1 MNFFLSL
8 TYIFLWLAPVTG
20 MLILARQIM
29 QFVQLSSYQF
39 GGFLRTVRR
48 RPIHC
53 FWPGA
58 AFSLGSL
65 ILLLIGLLIV
75 KAAPVLAFVLSLFVF
90 LVLQYLAYLLS
101 LYTYREKAVKVPLV
115 MTARIKRLYIT
126 LLFVG
131 MAHVCLFYCGGLS
144 FVLSGFI
151 PALTPLWVVLAMLL
165 VWPLEKSIQ
174 LLYRMDAKRVL
185 NACRK
190 TGLEVIGIT
199 GSYGKTTVKNLLY
212 AMLSQSQPTLAS
224 PASFNTPMGLSR
236 CIREELGPEHRFF
249 IAEMGARHPQD
260 IRVLCRFVSP
270 KYGILTSIGPQHL
283 ETMGSIERI
292 ASTKTD
298 LIRSLPGDGF
308 AVFHNDG
315 KRVSDAWSKAEI
327 AKAIVGS
334 PGNDLWAEN
343 IVLTTEGASFTI
355 CQKTGERWPVTTRLS
370 GAHNIINILLSA
382 AMALQLGVSP
392 DKITQA
398 LTEVAPIAS
407 RLQTYTH
414 QNGYIAINN
423 GFNSNP
429 DSSKKALEVLAAHPG
444 RLIVVTPGFIELGRH
459 EASSNRR
466 LGNDIAAVAQ
476 IAILIGEKH
485 TRPIK
490 AGLIESG
497 MPEDS
502 IHVFA
507 SLMLANEYIEKTYGL
522 GDVILYE
529 NDLPDHYA

>member
-1 MNFFLSL
+1 MNFFSALSYVL
-8 TYIFLWLAPVTG
+8 LWLAPVTG

-48 RPIHC
+48 RALHS

-58 AFSLGSL
+58 AFSLASL

-75 KAAPVLAFVLSLFVF
+75 QASPVLAFVLSLFVF
-90 LVLQYLAYLLS
+90 ILLQFLAYLLS
-101 LYTYREKAVKVPLV
+101 LFTYREKAVKVPLV
-115 MTARIKRLYIT
+115 MTARIKRLYAA
-126 LLFVG
+126 LFLVG
-131 MAHVCLFYCGGLS
+131 AALVCLLYRNGLS
-144 FVLSGFI
+144 FVLSGLI
-151 PALTPLWVVLAMLL
+151 PLLTPLWVLIAMLL
-165 VWPLEKSIQ
+165 VWPLEKGIQ
-174 LLYRMDAKRVL
+174 MLYRLDARRVL
-185 NACRK
+185 SVYRK
-190 TGLEVIGIT
+190 SGLEVIGIT

-224 PASFNTPMGLSR
+224 PASVNTPMGLSR

-260 IRVLCRFVSP
+260 IRVLCRFIRP

-283 ETMGSIERI
+283 ETMKSIERI

-298 LIRSLPGDGF
+298 LIRALPGDGF

-315 KRVSDAWSKAEI
+315 KRVSEAWGKTEI
-327 AKAIVGS
+327 DKAIVGN
-334 PGNDLWAEN
+334 PGDELWAED
-343 IVLTTEGASFTI
+343 VKLSTKGASFTI
-355 CQKTGERWPVTTRLS
+355 CRNTGERRPVTTRLS
-370 GAHNIINILLSA
+370 GEHNITNILLAA
-382 AMALQLGVSP
+382 AMALHLGISP
-392 DKITQA
+392 DKIAQA

-407 RLQTYTH
+407 RLQTSIHQKGYT
-414 QNGYIAINN
+414 AINN

-490 AGLIESG
+490 EGLLESG

-502 IHVFA
+502 IHVFP
-507 SLMLANEYIEKTYGL
+507 SLTLANEYISETYGL